1 LEKDFP
7 QQASDAMSKK
17 KKNKAKGKKPAGNG
31 GASKR
36 ADYVAN
42 GEEVKQERTLN
53 SEMQRLKVGE
63 QQTGDDA
70 LLEEAIKLA
79 AVEKKEIEEKEKEN
93 CKHGCNQSSSQER
106 FCEDFVKTFM
116 DLFDSGTRRGDSS
129 RVKCLFEA
137 ACAATTKYANQ
148 LKRDS
153 IPEQIRSYA
162 LAKGVKFILD
172 GNNDDARVY
181 AMLESHV
188 KVFSR
193 TTLPDQA
200 FTQMFE
206 LADADEH
213 TLVQFF
219 RKRIPCSCLDEKYK
233 EVKHITKMGLCCNP
247 ECPLPGKMVVRSK
260 MVIALDAAMPIIAQE
275 SVRKHVGQSTKQFVA
290 RLLWNYMRWGHQ
302 THLSISHRDERGEID
317 RSRWGDR
324 VS

>member
-1 LEKDFP
+1 MP
-7 QQASDAMSKK
+7 SKK
-17 KKNKAKGKKPAGNG
+17 KSKAKKGKKPAGNG

-42 GEEVKQERTLN
+42 GEEVKQGILN

-70 LLEEAIKLA
+70 LLEEAIKLVA
-79 AVEKKEIEEKEKEN
+79 IEQKEIEEKEKEN
-93 CKHGCNQSSSQER
+93 CKHGCNPSSSQER

-129 RVKCLFEA
+129 RVKCLFES

-172 GNNDDARVY
+172 GNYDDARVY

-206 LADADEH
+206 LSDADEH

-233 EVKHITKMGLCCNP
+233 EVKSITKMGLCCNP
-247 ECPLPGKMVVRSK
+247 ECPLPDRRAVRSK
-260 MVIALDAAMPIIAQE
+260 MVYCTRCRNANYCSRECQEARWTEHKTVCGKTVMELHAMGPPD
-275 SVRKHVGQSTKQFVA
+275 SLKHLT
-290 RLLWNYMRWGHQ
+290 R
-302 THLSISHRDERGEID
+302 
-317 RSRWGDR
+317 
-324 VS
+324 